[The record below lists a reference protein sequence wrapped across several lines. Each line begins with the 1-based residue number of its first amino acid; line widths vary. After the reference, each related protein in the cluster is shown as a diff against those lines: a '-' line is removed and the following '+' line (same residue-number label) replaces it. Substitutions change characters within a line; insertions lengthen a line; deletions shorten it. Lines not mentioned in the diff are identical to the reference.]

1 MEKTIKGF
9 ALFLPEINELLK
21 EKNYGELKKLLKE
34 VPPIDLAEGWGQFS
48 LVDRNIIFHLL
59 ERKRAIEVFE
69 DLSFE
74 DQKILINSLES
85 REVGE
90 VLDEMSTDERAD
102 LFDGLPEKMVKKL
115 FSVMKREEV
124 EDVKD
129 LLSYKENTA
138 GGLMTTEFVEL
149 RKDMTARQAVLKIQ
163 ESYRTYYGETIQDVY
178 VTNAENRLI
187 GGLSLQALI
196 ASPPDILVKDIMS
209 PVQVIKIN
217 VNMHQEEVAKV
228 FSKYDLLSAPVV
240 DDENRLLGIITI
252 DDIVDVIQKE
262 ATKDI
267 YGMGKISGAERVAEI
282 DYGKASAFTL
292 VKNRMVWLFVLLL
305 IGTFVSGRLLKGY
318 SGVLQSVIALTIFIP
333 MMMDSGGNAGAQSL
347 AMVVR
352 GLATGEVTLDQ
363 VWKITRKEVFAGM
376 MSGILMGII
385 AMLSVFVL
393 QGINVRLAFS
403 VGFSLAIV
411 VTVATVTGAFL
422 PLLFKRLGFDPAVAA
437 SPFITTVVDATC
449 LIIYFEV
456 AKRLIF

>member
-1 MEKTIKGF
+1 MEKRIKGF
-9 ALFLPEINELLK
+9 ALFLPEINELLR
-21 EKNYGELKKLLKE
+21 EKNYSELKKLLKE
-34 VPPIDLAEGWGQFS
+34 VPPVDLAEGWSQLF
-48 LVDRNIIFHLL
+48 LTDRDIIFRLL
-59 ERKRAIEVFE
+59 ERRRAIEVFE

-74 DQKILINSLES
+74 DQRRLIDSLES
-85 REVGE
+85 PEIGE
-90 VLDEMSTDERAD
+90 ILDGMSADDRAD
-102 LFDGLPEKMVKKL
+102 LFKDLPERTVKKL
-115 FSVMKREEV
+115 FSVMKKEEV
-124 EDVKD
+124 EDVKG
-129 LLSYKENTA
+129 LVSYREDTA

-149 RKDMTARQAVLKIQ
+149 KKDMTARQAILKIQ
-163 ESYRTYYGETIQDVY
+163 EYYRTYQGETIQNVY
-178 VTNAENRLI
+178 ITNAENRLI

-196 ASPPDILVKDIMS
+196 TSPPDILLKDIMS
-209 PVQVIKIN
+209 PVQMIKIN
-217 VNMHQEEVAKV
+217 VNTDQEEVAKV

-240 DDENRLLGIITI
+240 DEENRLLGRITI

-267 YGMGKISGAERVAEI
+267 YGMGKISRVERVAEI
-282 DYGKASAFTL
+282 NYGKASAFTL
-292 VKNRMVWLFVLLL
+292 VKNRVVWLFVLLL

-318 SGVLQSVIALTIFIP
+318 SGVLQSVIALAIFIP

-363 VWKITRKEVFAGM
+363 VWRIIRKEVFAGL

-385 AMLSVFVL
+385 AIFSVFIL
-393 QGINVRLAFS
+393 QGFNLGLAFS

-422 PLLFKRLGFDPAVAA
+422 PLLFKWLGFDPAVAA

>member
-1 MEKTIKGF
+1 MEKRIKGF
-9 ALFLPEINELLK
+9 ALFLPEINELLR
-21 EKNYGELKKLLKE
+21 EKNYSELKKLLKE
-34 VPPIDLAEGWGQFS
+34 VPPVDLAEGWSQLF
-48 LVDRNIIFHLL
+48 LTDRDIIFRLL
-59 ERKRAIEVFE
+59 ERRRAIEVFE

-74 DQKILINSLES
+74 DQRRLIDSLES
-85 REVGE
+85 PEIGE
-90 VLDEMSTDERAD
+90 ILDGMSADDRAD
-102 LFDGLPEKMVKKL
+102 LFKDLPERTVKKL
-115 FSVMKREEV
+115 FSVMKKEEV
-124 EDVKD
+124 EDVKG
-129 LLSYKENTA
+129 LVSYREDTA

-149 RKDMTARQAVLKIQ
+149 KKDMTARQAILKIQ
-163 ESYRTYYGETIQDVY
+163 EYYRTYQGETIQNVY
-178 VTNAENRLI
+178 ITNAENRLI

-196 ASPPDILVKDIMS
+196 TSPPDILLKDIMS
-209 PVQVIKIN
+209 PVQMIKIN
-217 VNMHQEEVAKV
+217 VNTDQEEVAKV

-240 DDENRLLGIITI
+240 DEENRLLGRITI

-267 YGMGKISGAERVAEI
+267 YGMGKISGVERVAEI
-282 DYGKASAFTL
+282 NYGKASAFTL
-292 VKNRMVWLFVLLL
+292 VKNRVVWLFVLLL

-318 SGVLQSVIALTIFIP
+318 SGVLQSVIALAIFIP

-363 VWKITRKEVFAGM
+363 VWRIIRKEVFAGL

-385 AMLSVFVL
+385 AIFSVFIL
-393 QGINVRLAFS
+393 QGFNLGLAFS
-403 VGFSLAIV
+403 VGFSLVIV

-422 PLLFKRLGFDPAVAA
+422 PLLFKWLGFDPAVAA

>member
-1 MEKTIKGF
+1 MEKGIKGF
-9 ALFLPEINELLK
+9 ALFLPEISELLR
-21 EKNYGELKKLLKE
+21 EKNYGGLKKLLKE
-34 VPPIDLAEGWGQFS
+34 VPPVDLAEGWSQLS
-48 LVDRNIIFHLL
+48 LPDRNIIFHLL
-59 ERKRAIEVFE
+59 DRKRDIEVFE

-85 REVGE
+85 RELGE
-90 VLDEMSTDERAD
+90 VLDEMSADERAD
-102 LFDGLPEKMVKKL
+102 LFEELPEKMVKKL
-115 FSVMKREEV
+115 FSLMRKEEV

-129 LLSYKENTA
+129 LLSYKEDTA

-149 RKDMTARQAVLKIQ
+149 RKDMSARQAVLKTQ
-163 ESYRTYYGETIQDVY
+163 ESCRRYHGGTIQNVY
-178 VTNAENRLI
+178 ITNAENRLI
-187 GGLSLQALI
+187 GGISLQALI
-196 ASPPDILVKDIMS
+196 ASPPDILLKDIMS
-209 PVQVIKIN
+209 PVQMIKIN
-217 VNMHQEEVAKV
+217 VNMDQEEVAKV

-262 ATKDI
+262 ATEDI
-267 YGMGKISGAERVAEI
+267 YGMGKISGVERVAEI
-282 DYGKASAFTL
+282 NYGEASSFTL
-292 VKNRMVWLFVLLL
+292 VKNRVAWLFVLLL

-318 SGVLQSVIALTIFIP
+318 AGVLQSVIALAIFIP

-363 VWKITRKEVFAGM
+363 VGRIIRKEIFAGL

-393 QGINVRLAFS
+393 QGFNLRLAFA
-403 VGFSLAIV
+403 VGFSLAMV

-437 SPFITTVVDATC
+437 SPFITTTVDVTC

-456 AKRLIF
+456 AKRLIL

>member
-1 MEKTIKGF
+1 MEKGIKGF
-9 ALFLPEINELLK
+9 ALFLPEINELLG

-34 VPPIDLAEGWGQFS
+34 LPPVDLAEGWGQLS

-59 ERKRAIEVFE
+59 DRKRAIEVFE

-74 DQKILINSLES
+74 DQRRLIDSLES
-85 REVGE
+85 PEIGE
-90 VLDEMSTDERAD
+90 VLDGMSADDRAD
-102 LFDGLPEKMVKKL
+102 LFEELPERMVKKL
-115 FSVMKREEV
+115 FSVMKKEEV

-129 LLSYKENTA
+129 LLSYKEDTA

-149 RKDMTARQAVLKIQ
+149 KKDMTARQAILKIQ
-163 ESYRTYYGETIQDVY
+163 ESYRSYYPETIQDVY
-178 VTNAENRLI
+178 ITNAENRLI
-187 GGLSLQALI
+187 GGLSLQTLI
-196 ASPPDILVKDIMS
+196 ASPPDILLKDIMS
-209 PVQVIKIN
+209 PVQLIKIN
-217 VNMHQEEVAKV
+217 VNIDEEEVAKV

-252 DDIVDVIQKE
+252 DDIVDVIQKK

-267 YGMGKISGAERVAEI
+267 YGMGKISRAERVAEI

-292 VKNRMVWLFVLLL
+292 VKNRVVWLFVLLL

-318 SGVLQSVIALTIFIP
+318 SGVLQSVIALAIFIP

-352 GLATGEVTLDQ
+352 GLAIGEVTLNQ
-363 VWKITRKEVFAGM
+363 VWRIIRKEVFAGL

-393 QGINVRLAFS
+393 QGFNLRLAFA

-411 VTVATVTGAFL
+411 VTIATVTGAFL

>member
-1 MEKTIKGF
+1 MEKRIKGF

-21 EKNYGELKKLLKE
+21 AKDYSELKKLLKA
-34 VPPIDLAEGWGQFS
+34 VPPIDLAEGWSEFS
-48 LVDRNIIFHLL
+48 LADRNVVFHLL

-85 REVGE
+85 REAGE

-149 RKDMTARQAVLKIQ
+149 RKDMTARQAILKIQ

-196 ASPPDILVKDIMS
+196 ASPPDILLKDIMS
-209 PVQVIKIN
+209 PVQIIKIN

-267 YGMGKISGAERVAEI
+267 YGMGKISGVERVAEI

-292 VKNRMVWLFVLLL
+292 VKNRVVWLFVLLL

-318 SGVLQSVIALTIFIP
+318 SGVLQSVIALAIFIP

-363 VWKITRKEVFAGM
+363 VWRIIHKEIFAGL

-385 AMLSVFVL
+385 AMFSVFIL
-393 QGINVRLAFS
+393 QGFNLGLAFS

-437 SPFITTVVDATC
+437 SPFITTVVDATG

-456 AKRLIF
+456 AKRLVC

>member
-1 MEKTIKGF
+1 
-9 ALFLPEINELLK
+9 
-21 EKNYGELKKLLKE
+21 
-34 VPPIDLAEGWGQFS
+34 
-48 LVDRNIIFHLL
+48 
-59 ERKRAIEVFE
+59 
-69 DLSFE
+69 
-74 DQKILINSLES
+74 
-85 REVGE
+85 
-90 VLDEMSTDERAD
+90 
-102 LFDGLPEKMVKKL
+102 
-115 FSVMKREEV
+115 
-124 EDVKD
+124 
-129 LLSYKENTA
+129 
-138 GGLMTTEFVEL
+138 
-149 RKDMTARQAVLKIQ
+149 
-163 ESYRTYYGETIQDVY
+163 
-178 VTNAENRLI
+178 
-187 GGLSLQALI
+187 
-196 ASPPDILVKDIMS
+196 MS

-292 VKNRMVWLFVLLL
+292 VKNRMVWLFILLL

-363 VWKITRKEVFAGM
+363 IWKITRKEVFAGL

-393 QGINVRLAFS
+393 QGVNVRLAFS

-449 LIIYFEV
+449 LVIYFEV

>member
-1 MEKTIKGF
+1 MEKRIKGF

-21 EKNYGELKKLLKE
+21 EKDYSELKKLLKAI
-34 VPPIDLAEGWGQFS
+34 PPIDLAEGWSQFS

-85 REVGE
+85 REAGE

-149 RKDMTARQAVLKIQ
+149 RKDMTARQAILKIQ

-178 VTNAENRLI
+178 VTNAENHLI

-196 ASPPDILVKDIMS
+196 ASPPDILLKDIMS
-209 PVQVIKIN
+209 PVQIIKIN

-267 YGMGKISGAERVAEI
+267 YGMGKISGVERVAEI

-292 VKNRMVWLFVLLL
+292 VKNRVVWLFVLLL

-318 SGVLQSVIALTIFIP
+318 SGVLQSVIVLAIFIP

-363 VWKITRKEVFAGM
+363 VWRIIHKEVFAGL

-385 AMLSVFVL
+385 AMFCVFIL
-393 QGINVRLAFS
+393 QGFNLRLAFS

-456 AKRLIF
+456 AKRLVC

>member
-1 MEKTIKGF
+1 MKKGIKGF
-9 ALFLPEINELLK
+9 ALFLPEINELLR
-21 EKNYGELKKLLKE
+21 EKNYSELKKLLKE
-34 VPPIDLAEGWGQFS
+34 VPPIDLAEGWSQFS
-48 LVDRNIIFHLL
+48 LPDGNIIFHLL

-69 DLSFE
+69 DLSFG

-85 REVGE
+85 RELGE
-90 VLDEMSTDERAD
+90 VLDEMSADERAD
-102 LFDGLPEKMVKKL
+102 LFEELPEKMVKKL
-115 FSVMKREEV
+115 FSVMKKEEV
-124 EDVKD
+124 EDVKS
-129 LLSYKENTA
+129 LLSYKEDTA

-149 RKDMTARQAVLKIQ
+149 RKDMTARQAILKIQ

-178 VTNAENRLI
+178 ITDVENRLI
-187 GGLSLQALI
+187 GGLSLQGLI
-196 ASPPDILVKDIMS
+196 ASPPDILLKDIMS
-209 PVQVIKIN
+209 PVQMIKIN
-217 VNMHQEEVAKV
+217 VHMDQEEVAKV

-267 YGMGKISGAERVAEI
+267 YGMGKISGVERVAEI
-282 DYGKASAFTL
+282 NYGEASAFTL
-292 VKNRMVWLFVLLL
+292 VRNRVAWLFILLL

-318 SGVLQSVIALTIFIP
+318 SGVLQSVIALAIFIP

-352 GLATGEVTLDQ
+352 GLATGEVRVDQ
-363 VWKITRKEVFAGM
+363 IGKIFHKEVLAGL

-385 AMLSVFVL
+385 AMFSVFLL
-393 QGINVRLAFS
+393 QGFNVKLAFS